1 MLIKLAKKEILIEN
15 EELWMRNLTDIMFPF
30 CYEWR
35 VMGGDELT
43 TESAITLN
51 KCSSLL
57 SCHTIDD
64 NIHKI
69 IC

>member
-1 MLIKLAKKEILIEN
+1 MAKKEILIGD
-15 EELWMRNLTDIMFPF
+15 EEFLMKCLADIIFPF

-43 TESAITLN
+43 SESAITIN

-57 SCHTIDD
+57 SCHTIDE
-64 NIHKI
+64 NLHKI
-69 IC
+69 IS